1 MATVKIKGM
10 SCQHCVGATT
20 KALEAIPGISKVQ
33 VDLEKGEASYDGDID
48 VMTVKTAIQKIGF
61 EIIYS

>member
-20 KALEAIPGISKVQ
+20 KALEAIPGISKVL
-33 VDLEKGEASYDGDID
+33 VDLQKGEAGYEGDID
-48 VMTVKTAIQKIGF
+48 IETVKVAIQKIGF
-61 EIIYS
+61 EVVG